1 MKLFAFFAAAIA
13 QELANGTD
21 SRMYGAEESQGSA
34 VDGCGGP
41 NCVAMV
47 ESILQST
54 AELHAAQEA
63 ATIGH
68 QAERE
73 ADQEEQQQLQANFEA
88 AMEALR
94 LEFEL
99 ELSYWQ
105 GNNTLMNERHQQDW
119 TDFGEDWT
127 AINARWS
134 EVDWSS

>member
-1 MKLFAFFAAAIA
+1 MKLFAFFTAAIA

-88 AMEALR
+88 VSKNYIFKLNLKKISKILKNR
-94 LEFEL
+94 FNPCGQSDEL
-99 ELSYWQ
+99 VVILNFAKN
-105 GNNTLMNERHQQDW
+105 GRAKRN
-119 TDFGEDWT
+119 
-127 AINARWS
+127 
-134 EVDWSS
+134 

>member
-1 MKLFAFFAAAIA
+1 
-13 QELANGTD
+13 
-21 SRMYGAEESQGSA
+21 
-34 VDGCGGP
+34 
-41 NCVAMV
+41 
-47 ESILQST
+47 
-54 AELHAAQEA
+54 
-63 ATIGH
+63 
-68 QAERE
+68 
-73 ADQEEQQQLQANFEA
+73 
-88 AMEALR
+88 MEALR